1 MNFDVLR
8 YLSTSCYVII
18 INEVNAPTSQAKFEP
33 SPKNFTVFFKA
44 PKILRSLNQTR
55 KRDKIGIWFPRLL
68 GSNALC
74 LPCHPDRLWACRPP
88 GGGGPRAGAPCLI
101 GDGPLRHFGR
111 PTCLLGFSKKV
122 LQTSFNYCCSLI
134 SLLQLE
140 NRMFVLL
147 ELLKPTNL
155 SPWVGFKAV
164 LADVAPCQLS
174 YVAPRQP

>member
-1 MNFDVLR
+1 MPCEGVSWHFGSLIGMG
-8 YLSTSCYVII
+8 L
-18 INEVNAPTSQAKFEP
+18 QAGRAGE
-33 SPKNFTVFFKA
+33 A
-44 PKILRSLNQTR
+44 
-55 KRDKIGIWFPRLL
+55 LL
-68 GSNALC
+68 
-74 LPCHPDRLWACRPP
+74 PDRD
-88 GGGGPRAGAPCLI
+88 APCLI
-101 GDGPLRHFGR
+101 SDGPLRHFGR

-122 LQTSFNYCCSLI
+122 LQTSFNYCCSVI